1 MQIIVEDGYVSSYA
15 LEGSLVDGI
24 EVPDPLDTDH
34 FEAHFQSYRL
44 KDGALEYD
52 EEQNAKIEQEALR
65 EQLRKQ
71 REAECFSV
79 INRGWLWYDTLSDT
93 QVSELRDWYRG
104 WLDVTDTLT
113 VPAEPSWINTTI

>member
-24 EVPDPLDTDH
+24 EVPDPPDIDH

-44 KDGALEYD
+44 KNGALEYN
-52 EEQNAKIEQEALR
+52 EEKHTEIEQEALR

-79 INRGWLWYDTLSDT
+79 INRGRLWYDTLSDI

>member
-24 EVPDPLDTDH
+24 EVPDPPDIDH

-44 KDGALEYD
+44 KNGALEYN
-52 EEQNAKIEQEALR
+52 EEKYTEIEQEALR

-79 INRGWLWYDTLSDT
+79 INRGRLWYDTLSDI

>member
-24 EVPDPLDTDH
+24 EVPAPPDTDH
-34 FEAHFQSYRL
+34 FETHFQSYRL

-52 EEQNAKIEQEALR
+52 EEQNAEIEQEALR

-113 VPAEPSWINTTI
+113 VPVEPSWINTTI